1 MSSLDCA
8 LTSGILKA
16 CQDAIS
22 GVDEIYVAKHS
33 DATDTA
39 PTVVDGEITVISMAL
54 GTQFY
59 KYEFEPETANAQSV
73 LTLDRKVGSP
83 AYDET
88 VNIMLNYSTK
98 EVANQLRL
106 LAKNDLF
113 VIVKQRDG
121 DFEAYGF
128 SKGLTLSSGTRLT
141 GTALG
146 ERNGH
151 ELVLTGRETT
161 LPYKV
166 SSSII
171 AGLLVP
177 AS

>member
-1 MSSLDCA
+1 MSTLDCA

-33 DATDTA
+33 DVT
-39 PTVVDGEITVISMAL
+39 PTVVDGEVTAITMEL
-54 GTQFY
+54 GSQFF

-88 VNIMLNYSTK
+88 VNIMLNYNTK
-98 EVANQLRL
+98 EVRNQLML

-121 DFEAYGF
+121 DFEAYGYT
-128 SKGLTLSSGTRLT
+128 KGLTLSSGTRLT

-151 ELVLTGRETT
+151 ELVLTGRETA

-166 SSSII
+166 DADII
-171 AGLLVP
+171 AALLVP